1 MTTRKKINEQIQ
13 LLYTQFLDKNGF
25 NDEIDV
31 RLIDVLVEQS
41 INRFLKVQV
50 INNVKAG
57 NIEIP
62 TCNII
67 EYTLTPASN
76 TITLPVFPM
85 TLAMDM
91 GVWKVSLVSNGVA
104 MIPINSTMS
113 NVYGSTNASYLEG
126 QTGYTVKGNK
136 IRFTTTVSAPVAVE
150 LLVSDFS
157 TTGETDPLPVSPD
170 IEADVVSDVLERI
183 SQGRFSQTELNVKQ
197 NAN

>member
-1 MTTRKKINEQIQ
+1 MTTRKKISEQVQ
-13 LLYTQFLDKNGF
+13 LLYNQFVDKNGF
-25 NDEIDV
+25 NDEIDA
-31 RLIDVLVEQS
+31 RLLDIMIEQS
-41 INRFLKVQV
+41 INRFLKIQV
-50 INNVKAG
+50 MSNIKAG

-76 TITLPVFPM
+76 TVTLPVFPM
-85 TLAMDM
+85 TLPMDM

-113 NVYGSTNASYLEG
+113 NVYGPTNASFLEG

-136 IRFTTTVSAPVAVE
+136 IKFTTSVTTSVAVE

-170 IEADVVSDVLERI
+170 VEADVITDVLDRI

>member
-1 MTTRKKINEQIQ
+1 MTTRKKINEQVQ

-31 RLIDVLVEQS
+31 RLIDIHVEQS
-41 INRFLKVQV
+41 INRLLKVQV
-50 INNVKAG
+50 QSNIKAG
-57 NIEIP
+57 NVEIP

-76 TITLPVFPM
+76 AVTLPVYPIN
-85 TLAMDM
+85 LPMDM
-91 GVWKVSLVSNGVA
+91 GVWKVSLASNGVA
-104 MIPINSTMS
+104 MIPINSSMA
-113 NVYGSTNASYLEG
+113 NIYGGTNASYLEG

-136 IRFTTTVSAPVAVE
+136 VRFTTNVSTSILVE
-150 LLVSDFS
+150 LLVSDFT

-170 IEADVVSDVLERI
+170 IEADVITDVLDRI

>member
-1 MTTRKKINEQIQ
+1 MTTRKKISEQVQ
-13 LLYTQFLDKNGF
+13 LLYNQFVDKNGF
-25 NDEIDV
+25 NDEIDT
-31 RLIDVLVEQS
+31 RFIDTLIEQS

-50 INNVKAG
+50 MSNIKAG

-76 TITLPVFPM
+76 TVTLPVFPM
-85 TLAMDM
+85 TLPMDM

-113 NVYGSTNASYLEG
+113 NVYGATNTSFLEG

-136 IRFTTTVSAPVAVE
+136 IKFTTSVTTLVAVE

-170 IEADVVSDVLERI
+170 IEADVITDVLDRI

-197 NAN
+197 NGN

>member
-50 INNVKAG
+50 VNNIKAG

-91 GVWKVSLVSNGVA
+91 GVWKVSLISNGVA

-113 NVYGSTNASYLEG
+113 NVYGGTNASYLEG

-136 IRFTTTVSAPVAVE
+136 IKFTTTVSAPVAVE